1 MPFVR
6 TCISFKGDEF
16 KGRVKRV
23 VGTRFSILR
32 IYRNRICSNRIY
44 LIDILIYFFS
54 FFFIAFHNCGET
66 FETWYIRYIFQKC
79 VFRNSR
85 LPIIYD
91 SHNSCGGMIVPV
103 NHRKII
109 VLRKFLFFFDYAAS
123 IINNNKSFIH
133 FRNVD
138 CSKSWG
144 KRFIKNYY
152 SPTFFPLVFNQPTS
166 REFLLRFNN
175 RH

>member
-1 MPFVR
+1 MIFNETITFSLRDTLRPKFPSLYPPPPTLQIYPVYIKSRNFFDPNVTDSIIERKLLSIILLINFINRFSSILSAVDKSTLTTLRVRATNANFEMPFVR

-66 FETWYIRYIFQKC
+66 FET
-79 VFRNSR
+79 
-85 LPIIYD
+85 
-91 SHNSCGGMIVPV
+91 
-103 NHRKII
+103 
-109 VLRKFLFFFDYAAS
+109 
-123 IINNNKSFIH
+123 
-133 FRNVD
+133 
-138 CSKSWG
+138 
-144 KRFIKNYY
+144 
-152 SPTFFPLVFNQPTS
+152 
-166 REFLLRFNN
+166 
-175 RH
+175 